1 MFFHQT
7 DQYNHKGKCR
17 TFPRAQDGPLS
28 AHLAVEPNFGHDE
41 QEGHNRV
48 LPYPPPSIPPLSYS
62 PHVLPC
68 PSLPLPFP
76 FLPLCHIFGEL
87 SKDADLSGKCQLLGG
102 ICRLSGIHA
111 RHPRHWYGDEY
122 GMSSYDQILLKVEAI
137 AAPRRRLVTHKLVSN
152 RLYVNY

>member
-1 MFFHQT
+1 MALAVFWLQT
-7 DQYNHKGKCR
+7 
-17 TFPRAQDGPLS
+17 ALS
-28 AHLAVEPNFGHDE
+28 AEKSGAARADST
-41 QEGHNRV
+41 R
-48 LPYPPPSIPPLSYS
+48 PSGADCGVFSLTG
-62 PHVLPC
+62 L
-68 PSLPLPFP
+68 SLPLPFP

-102 ICRLSGIHA
+102 ICPLREAHT
-111 RHPRHWYGDEY
+111 RHSRHWYGDEY

>member
-28 AHLAVEPNFGHDE
+28 AHLAVEPDFGHDE

-62 PHVLPC
+62 SPSF
-68 PSLPLPFP
+68 PSLPFLSLFP
-76 FLPLCHIFGEL
+76 FSHFATFSANCQKTPICQGNVNYSAGFV
-87 SKDADLSGKCQLLGG
+87 DLVESMQDIPG
-102 ICRLSGIHA
+102 IGTVMNMACLHTTRSCSRL
-111 RHPRHWYGDEY
+111 
-122 GMSSYDQILLKVEAI
+122 
-137 AAPRRRLVTHKLVSN
+137 RRLQHPVADW
-152 RLYVNY
+152 